1 MSNTPQSSPLL
12 RPTPESARSRSQL
25 SGGPGD
31 RSDTLRGPRSDGG
44 GASQQD
50 RRIPAPPRLGAPG
63 SGIPF
68 GRLVSLELRKL
79 CDTRAGRVLVLVVA
93 GLVVGVSLI
102 GVFSGEV
109 DKDKDLTDFLALAS
123 LPLQLVLPLLGV
135 LAVTSEWSQRTG
147 LVTFT
152 LEPRRIRVAY
162 GKWVAALLLGAA
174 GVALALVSA
183 VAFTAL
189 TSALRGGDPSW
200 SLGWQVLL
208 GVVVGQLLY
217 MSIGVAFGM
226 LIQNTPGAVV
236 AFLILPTLW
245 SILGSFSWSESVA
258 KWADTNRT
266 LSPLYDGTMHADD
279 WPKLLVSLLI
289 WLALPMA
296 VGIWRMTHSEVKSA

>member
-1 MSNTPQSSPLL
+1 MSTATPITEKDVPM
-12 RPTPESARSRSQL
+12 PSRL
-25 SGGPGD
+25 
-31 RSDTLRGPRSDGG
+31 G
-44 GASQQD
+44 GAD
-50 RRIPAPPRLGAPG
+50 

-68 GRLVSLELRKL
+68 ARLVSLELRKL
-79 CDTRAGRVLVLVVA
+79 TDTRAGRVLVLVVA
-93 GLVVGVSLI
+93 ALVIAIGLI
-102 GVFSGEV
+102 GVFSGTADQ
-109 DKDKDLTDFLALAS
+109 DKNLTDFLALAS
-123 LPLQLVLPLLGV
+123 LPLQMVLPLLGV

-152 LEPRRIRVAY
+152 LEPRRARVAY
-162 GKWVAALLLGAA
+162 AKWTAALVLGIA
-174 GVALALVSA
+174 GVVLALISA
-183 VAFTAL
+183 AAFTGLAG
-189 TSALRGGDPSW
+189 ALRGGDPSW
-200 SLGWQVLL
+200 SLGWEVVL

-266 LSPLYDGTMHADD
+266 LSPLYDGTMQAGD
-279 WPKLLVSLLI
+279 WPKLIVSLMI

>member
-1 MSNTPQSSPLL
+1 MSTAA
-12 RPTPESARSRSQL
+12 PTKEKDIPMPSRL
-25 SGGPGD
+25 TD
-31 RSDTLRGPRSDGG
+31 A
-44 GASQQD
+44 GA
-50 RRIPAPPRLGAPG
+50 
-63 SGIPF
+63 GIPVS
-68 GRLVSLELRKL
+68 RLVSLELRKL
-79 CDTRAGRVLVLVVA
+79 TDTRAGRVLVLVVA
-93 GLVVGVSLI
+93 ALVIAIGLI
-102 GVFSGEV
+102 GVFSGKPSE
-109 DKDKDLTDFLALAS
+109 DKDLTDFLSLAS
-123 LPLQLVLPLLGV
+123 LPLQMVLPLLGV

-152 LEPRRIRVAY
+152 LEPRRSRVAY
-162 GKWVAALLLGAA
+162 AKWSAALVLGIA
-174 GVALALVSA
+174 GVALALISS

-189 TSALRGGDPSW
+189 AGALRGGEQSW

-226 LIQNTPGAVV
+226 LIQNTPGAIV

-266 LSPLYDGTMHADD
+266 LSPLYDGSMQGDD
-279 WPKLLVSLLI
+279 WPKLFVSLLI
-289 WLALPMA
+289 WLALPMS

>member
-1 MSNTPQSSPLL
+1 MP
-12 RPTPESARSRSQL
+12 SRL
-25 SGGPGD
+25 
-31 RSDTLRGPRSDGG
+31 DG
-44 GASQQD
+44 A
-50 RRIPAPPRLGAPG
+50 G

-68 GRLVSLELRKL
+68 SRLISLELRKL
-79 CDTRAGRVLVLVVA
+79 TDTRAGRVLVLVVA
-93 GLVVGVSLI
+93 ALVIAIGVI
-102 GVFSGEV
+102 GVFSGKA
-109 DKDKDLTDFLALAS
+109 DQNKDLTDFLGFAS

-152 LEPRRIRVAY
+152 LEPRRARVAY
-162 GKWVAALLLGAA
+162 AKWTAALVLGIA
-174 GVALALVSA
+174 GVVLALISA
-183 VAFTAL
+183 AVFTGLAG
-189 TSALRGGDPSW
+189 ALRGGDPSW
-200 SLGWQVLL
+200 RLGWEIVL

-226 LIQNTPGAVV
+226 LIQNTPGAIV

-279 WPKLLVSLLI
+279 WPKLIVSLVI
-289 WLALPMA
+289 WLALPMTI
-296 VGIWRMTHSEVKSA
+296 GIWRMTHSEVKSA

>member
-1 MSNTPQSSPLL
+1 MSNPMNTQTID
-12 RPTPESARSRSQL
+12 RA
-25 SGGPGD
+25 D
-31 RSDTLRGPRSDGG
+31 RSV
-44 GASQQD
+44 
-50 RRIPAPPRLGAPG
+50 PAPPRLEGSE

-79 CDTRAGRVLVLVVA
+79 TDTRAGRVLVIVVA
-93 GLVVGVSLI
+93 ALVVGVSLI
-102 GVFSGEV
+102 GVFSGNADE
-109 DKDKDLTDFLALAS
+109 DKNLTDFLGLAS
-123 LPLQLVLPLLGV
+123 LPLQMVLPLLGV

-152 LEPRRIRVAY
+152 LEPRRTRVAY
-162 GKWVAALLLGAA
+162 GKWTAALVLGLA
-174 GVALALVSA
+174 GVVLALVSA

-189 TSALRGGDPSW
+189 TGALRGGDQSW
-200 SLGWQVLL
+200 SLGWQTLL

-226 LIQNTPGAVV
+226 LIQNTPGAIV

-266 LSPLYDGTMHADD
+266 LSPLYDGSMHGDD
-279 WPKLLVSLLI
+279 WPKLAVSLLI
-289 WLALPMA
+289 WLVLPMV

>member
-1 MSNTPQSSPLL
+1 MSTATSIKEKDVQMP
-12 RPTPESARSRSQL
+12 SRL
-25 SGGPGD
+25 
-31 RSDTLRGPRSDGG
+31 DG
-44 GASQQD
+44 AD
-50 RRIPAPPRLGAPG
+50 

-68 GRLVSLELRKL
+68 TRLISLELRKL
-79 CDTRAGRVLVLVVA
+79 TDTRAGRVLVLVVA
-93 GLVVGVSLI
+93 ALVIAIGLI
-102 GVFSGEV
+102 GVFSGKA
-109 DKDKDLTDFLALAS
+109 DQDKDLTDFLALAS
-123 LPLQLVLPLLGV
+123 LPLQMVLPLLGV

-152 LEPRRIRVAY
+152 LEPRRARVAY
-162 GKWVAALLLGAA
+162 AKWTAALVLGVA
-174 GVALALVSA
+174 GVVLALVSA

-189 TSALRGGDPSW
+189 AGALRGGDPSW

-226 LIQNTPGAVV
+226 LIQNTPGAIV

-266 LSPLYDGTMHADD
+266 LSPLYDGSMHADD
-279 WPKLLVSLLI
+279 WPKLFVSLVI
-289 WLALPMA
+289 WLALPMI

>member
-1 MSNTPQSSPLL
+1 MP
-12 RPTPESARSRSQL
+12 SRL
-25 SGGPGD
+25 
-31 RSDTLRGPRSDGG
+31 DG
-44 GASQQD
+44 AE
-50 RRIPAPPRLGAPG
+50 

-68 GRLVSLELRKL
+68 SRLVWLELRKL
-79 CDTRAGRVLVLVVA
+79 TDTRAGRVLVLVVA
-93 GLVVGVSLI
+93 ALVIAIGFI
-102 GVFSGEV
+102 GVFSGKADQ
-109 DKDKDLTDFLALAS
+109 DKNLTDFLGLAS
-123 LPLQLVLPLLGV
+123 LPLQMVLPLLGV

-152 LEPRRIRVAY
+152 LEPRRARVAY
-162 GKWVAALLLGAA
+162 AKWTA
-174 GVALALVSA
+174 ALALGIGGVVLALISA
-183 VAFTAL
+183 AAFTGLAG
-189 TSALRGGDPSW
+189 ALRGGDPSW

-226 LIQNTPGAVV
+226 LIQNTPGAIV

-266 LSPLYDGTMHADD
+266 LSPLYDGSMHGDD
-279 WPKLLVSLLI
+279 WPKLIVSLLI